1 MSDMH
6 RAPDIAASD
15 ESPIEARDLFDL
27 SGRVALVTGG
37 TRGLGLAIARTFA
50 SAGADLVIASRNEAA
65 CAQIATEFESAGI
78 RTLACACHVGRWD
91 DIERLVDTAYGAFG
105 RVDVLV
111 NNAGIAPVYETLGG
125 VSEELF
131 DKTLAVNLKGPFR
144 LTALVGERMVAG
156 DGGSVI
162 NVSSTGA
169 IRPTAD
175 IVPYAA
181 AKAGLNAMT
190 VGFADALG
198 PTVRVNAIMP
208 GPFLTTI
215 ANAWDMDVLGE
226 RTRTFPLRR
235 AGIASEIAGAAL
247 YLASDASTYTTGS
260 ILTVDGGASW
270 AMPGGGDAR

>member
-1 MSDMH
+1 MSH
-6 RAPDIAASD
+6 VQRLPDISASD
-15 ESPIEARDLFDL
+15 EAPIEARDLFDL

-65 CAQIATEFESAGI
+65 CAQIATEFESAGV
-78 RTLACACHVGRWD
+78 RALACPCHVGRWD
-91 DIERLVDTAYGAFG
+91 DIERLVETAYDAFG
-105 RVDVLV
+105 RIDVLV

-131 DKTLAVNLKGPFR
+131 DKTIAVNLKGPFR
-144 LTALVGERMVAG
+144 LTALVGDRMVAG

-190 VGFADALG
+190 IGFADALG
-198 PTVRVNAIMP
+198 PSVRVNAIMP

-215 ANAWDMDVLGE
+215 ADAWDMDVLGE

>member
-1 MSDMH
+1 
-6 RAPDIAASD
+6 
-15 ESPIEARDLFDL
+15 L
-27 SGRVALVTGG
+27 
-37 TRGLGLAIARTFA
+37 
-50 SAGADLVIASRNEAA
+50 
-65 CAQIATEFESAGI
+65 
-78 RTLACACHVGRWD
+78 
-91 DIERLVDTAYGAFG
+91 
-105 RVDVLV
+105 
-111 NNAGIAPVYETLGG
+111 
-125 VSEELF
+125 SEELF
-131 DKTLAVNLKGPFR
+131 ENNIAVNLKGPFR
-144 LTALVGERMVAG
+144 LTALVGGRMVAG

-190 VGFADALG
+190 IGFADALG

-215 ANAWDMDVLGE
+215 ANGWDMDVLGE

-270 AMPGGGDAR
+270 AMPGGGDGR

>member
-1 MSDMH
+1 MQG
-6 RAPDIAASD
+6 APDIAASD
-15 ESPIEARDLFDL
+15 DAPREARDLFDL
-27 SGRVALVTGG
+27 TGRVALVTGG

-50 SAGADLVIASRNEAA
+50 SAGADLVIASRNEEA
-65 CAQIATEFESAGI
+65 CAQVAAEFESAGS
-78 RTLACACHVGRWD
+78 RALACPCHVGRWN
-91 DIERLVDTAYGAFG
+91 DIERLVDTAYDTFG
-105 RVDVLV
+105 RIDVLV

-125 VSEELF
+125 VREELF
-131 DKTLAVNLKGPFR
+131 DKTIAVNLKGPFR

-156 DGGSVI
+156 EGGSVI

-169 IRPTAD
+169 VRPTAD

-215 ANAWDMDVLGE
+215 ANAWDLDVLGE

>member
-1 MSDMH
+1 
-6 RAPDIAASD
+6 
-15 ESPIEARDLFDL
+15 
-27 SGRVALVTGG
+27 
-37 TRGLGLAIARTFA
+37 
-50 SAGADLVIASRNEAA
+50 
-65 CAQIATEFESAGI
+65 
-78 RTLACACHVGRWD
+78 VGRWD
-91 DIERLVDTAYGAFG
+91 DIERLVDTAYEAFG
-105 RVDVLV
+105 RIDVLV

-156 DGGSVI
+156 DGGSII

-190 VGFADALG
+190 IGFADALG
-198 PTVRVNAIMP
+198 PAVRVNAIMP

>member
-1 MSDMH
+1 MQ
-6 RAPDIAASD
+6 RLPDIADSD
-15 ESPIEARDLFDL
+15 EAPMEARDLFDL
-27 SGRVALVTGG
+27 TGRVALVTGG

-78 RTLACACHVGRWD
+78 RALACPCHVGRWD

-156 DGGSVI
+156 DGGSII

-190 VGFADALG
+190 IGFADALG
-198 PTVRVNAIMP
+198 PAVRVNAIMP

>member
-1 MSDMH
+1 MQG
-6 RAPDIAASD
+6 APDITASD
-15 ESPIEARDLFDL
+15 DAPTEARDLFDL
-27 SGRVALVTGG
+27 TGRVALVTGG

-50 SAGADLVIASRNEAA
+50 SAGADLVIASRNEEA
-65 CAQIATEFESAGI
+65 CAQVAAELEGAGA
-78 RTLACACHVGRWD
+78 RALACPCHVGRWN
-91 DIERLVDTAYGAFG
+91 DIERLVETAYDSFG
-105 RVDVLV
+105 RIDVLV
-111 NNAGIAPVYETLGG
+111 NNAGIAPVYETLGSVG
-125 VSEELF
+125 EELF
-131 DKTLAVNLKGPFR
+131 DKTIAVNLKGPFR

-156 DGGSVI
+156 EGGSVI

-169 IRPTAD
+169 VRPTAD

-215 ANAWDMDVLGE
+215 ASAWDLDVLGE

>member
-1 MSDMH
+1 MH
-6 RAPDIAASD
+6 RAPDITASD
-15 ESPIEARDLFDL
+15 DAPTEARDLFDL
-27 SGRVALVTGG
+27 TGRVALVTGG

-50 SAGADLVIASRNEAA
+50 SAGADLVIASRNEEVCTQVAA
-65 CAQIATEFESAGI
+65 EFESAGA
-78 RTLACACHVGRWD
+78 RALGCPCHVGRWD
-91 DIERLVDTAYGAFG
+91 DIERLVDTAYGTFG

-131 DKTLAVNLKGPFR
+131 DKTVAVNLKGPFR

-169 IRPTAD
+169 VRPTAD

-208 GPFLTTI
+208 GPFMTTI
-215 ANAWDMDVLGE
+215 SNAWDMDDLGE